1 MIYIFDDR
9 AQRRK
14 DNEEILRKFSDI
26 VTFDTVNLIPGKS
39 ADECIFDS
47 IENAECII
55 FHKSYALDDESV
67 TFETIRQLFTSLS
80 VPIVIFSGGTE
91 GSNKSAN
98 EFNMNADLMYHNL
111 QFFLE
116 KRKENGVINI
126 DTLLWGKK
134 YRLNALLK
142 FQNTL
147 SKEYLINNDPDTAL
161 DDLEKIK
168 RFIINSCRE
177 IHRDLANSIISDIGA
192 NNQITW
198 QELAIIIDNNIHKF
212 E

>member
-14 DNEEILRKFSDI
+14 DNEVMLRKFSDI

-39 ADECIFDS
+39 SDECIFDS

-98 EFNMNADLMYHNL
+98 EFNMNADLMYQNL